1 MAVELLAGH
10 RLESLGLEGCCA
22 GSPGSALVKCQIVGN
37 HMPRLKLCPRD
48 YIMSPYWRSVHTI

>member
-22 GSPGSALVKCQIVGN
+22 GSPGPALVKVSCWKSHATAQ
-37 HMPRLKLCPRD
+37 
-48 YIMSPYWRSVHTI
+48 IMST

>member
-22 GSPGSALVKCQIVGN
+22 GSPGSALVKVSTCWKSHATAQ
-37 HMPRLKLCPRD
+37 M
-48 YIMSPYWRSVHTI
+48 